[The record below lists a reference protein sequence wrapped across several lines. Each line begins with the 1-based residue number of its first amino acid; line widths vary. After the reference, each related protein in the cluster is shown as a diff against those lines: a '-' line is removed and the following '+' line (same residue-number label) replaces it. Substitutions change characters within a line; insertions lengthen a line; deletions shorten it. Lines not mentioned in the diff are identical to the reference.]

1 MFVVKRLLVILA
13 VGSALFLLAWGYQ
26 APPVPV
32 ELATA
37 SRGQLSE
44 TVDGEAKT
52 RVVDRYVV
60 SAPLA
65 GRLTR
70 IALRT
75 GDSVEA
81 GAAVGTIQP
90 VRPPLLD
97 ARSRQEAEWQV
108 RASEAERARSEAAMR
123 SAESTL
129 EFANREW
136 ERQQQLRG
144 RNASTLFEWDR
155 ARLEREARSRDL
167 QAARSAVEAAR
178 SRAAAVRALLS
189 EGAAGSA
196 PPAVA
201 VTSPISGRVLRVF
214 QESSTVVTPALPLLE
229 VGDLSRLEI
238 VADLLSSQAVRIRPG
253 ATALVERWGGTKV
266 LAARVTR
273 IEPSGF
279 TKLSAL
285 GVEEQRVNVI
295 AEFDPG
301 QPDVRTLGDGY
312 RVELRVVVWESA
324 GVLRVPGGALFRLGQ
339 RWAAFAVAGG
349 VSRRRVVEVG
359 HRGDRDVEI
368 LSGLAEGE
376 QVVLHPSEKLED
388 GVAVVPAP
396 AGE

>member
-1 MFVVKRLLVILA
+1 MKRLLVTLA
-13 VGSALFLLAWGYQ
+13 LGSALFLLAWGFQ

-32 ELATA
+32 ELAAA
-37 SRGQLSE
+37 SRGRLME

-75 GDSVEA
+75 GDTVEA
-81 GAAVGTIQP
+81 GAAVGMIQP

-108 RASEAERARSEAAMR
+108 RAADADRARAEAAMR
-123 SAESTL
+123 SAESAL
-129 EFANREW
+129 EFVDREW
-136 ERQQQLRG
+136 ARQQQLRR
-144 RNASTLFEWDR
+144 RNASTLSEWDR
-155 ARLEREARSRDL
+155 ARQEREARSRDL

-178 SRAAAVRALLS
+178 SRTAAVRALLS
-189 EGAAGSA
+189 EGAAGSE
-196 PPAVA
+196 PTAVA
-201 VTSPISGRVLRVF
+201 VTSPVSGRVLRVF

-229 VGDLSRLEI
+229 VGDVSRLEI

-301 QPDVRTLGDGY
+301 QPEVRTLGDGY

-324 GVLRVPGGALFRLGQ
+324 GVLRVPGGALFRLGE

-359 HRGDRDVEI
+359 HRGDRDVEV

-388 GVAVVPAP
+388 GVAVTLAS
-396 AGE
+396 ADE